1 MLTNINASFIFPA
14 TEARLANRLINT
26 LGNKFTNFEAFPL
39 YGMNSFFQ
47 TWRNGLSKAKKKYL
61 VLTHQDVEFIS
72 IPDLD
77 KIFSENTGMI
87 GPAGT
92 KIITKKD
99 PWWFS
104 PGRLENNHLSGEVF
118 HKKGGKRMTKSFYG
132 KYGEVLVL
140 DGVCLITEKEI
151 LAKVGVPKITWAR
164 WDFYDHV
171 ISLKFIN
178 KGYTLKTSPIK
189 LVHFSSG
196 EKRRPDY
203 FKNQEIFVKTYF

>member
-118 HKKGGKRMTKSFYG
+118 HKK
-132 KYGEVLVL
+132 
-140 DGVCLITEKEI
+140 
-151 LAKVGVPKITWAR
+151 
-164 WDFYDHV
+164 DFYDHV